1 RANPVVTNLAQSVIR
16 PASSKKTDPPGRPNR
31 VTIQTE
37 ADMRSSLGIG
47 LAAWAVVTAAFA
59 ADRPFDPPSAK
70 CSGHGTSVQFYDTP
84 KDAAAHAKA
93 EQKLVLVLHVSGL
106 FEDPSLT

>member
-1 RANPVVTNLAQSVIR
+1 
-16 PASSKKTDPPGRPNR
+16 
-31 VTIQTE
+31 
-37 ADMRSSLGIG
+37 MRNSLYSLTFG
-47 LAAWAVVTAAFA
+47 LAAWAVTTALA
-59 ADRPFDPPSAK
+59 ADRPFDPPAAK

-84 KDAAAHAKA
+84 KDAAARAKA

>member
-1 RANPVVTNLAQSVIR
+1 MRNGLCSLAF
-16 PASSKKTDPPGRPNR
+16 
-31 VTIQTE
+31 
-37 ADMRSSLGIG
+37 G
-47 LAAWAVVTAAFA
+47 LAAWAVTTALA
-59 ADRPFDPPSAK
+59 ADRPFDPPAAT

-84 KDAAAHAKA
+84 KDAAVHAKA